1 MEPALPT
8 IQAIQEIESRQDEVL
23 RKLDELEK
31 RLAQTLAQFGD
42 SRFVKSAE
50 VCRMVTSD
58 NTCPVNLKAA

>member
-23 RKLDELEK
+23 RMLDELEK

-50 VCRMVTSD
+50 I
-58 NTCPVNLKAA
+58 CPVVASDVKIRTISKAA

>member
-42 SRFVKSAE
+42 SHFVKCAE
-50 VCRMVTSD
+50 NGLAATSD
-58 NTCPVNLKAA
+58 IVNQSISKAA